1 MCSRSRATIP
11 RMTDYPSRMSEP
23 TTAPRRA
30 VRRVVAV
37 VVGLCALVLLGA
49 PAAQAHN
56 ELVSTDPP
64 ANAVLPVM
72 PDHITLTFAE
82 DVSPLGVAL
91 MVHRPDQ
98 AVVNVGVPTTA
109 GPVVTQAIAG
119 DLPAGLYKVMYR
131 VTSDDGHAIEGE
143 YTFTTQGPTTIL
155 GEGAPVDV
163 AGVPA
168 AEQPMV
174 MDHGTMV
181 PVTPSAE
188 ASAAPVATVEA
199 SSPPAVAEPIP
210 ALPDTKHVPAGV
222 LIGVA
227 AVLVAAGGLTAVL
240 LMRRRP
246 LD

>member
-1 MCSRSRATIP
+1 
-11 RMTDYPSRMSEP
+11 MSEP
-23 TTAPRRA
+23 MTALRRA

-56 ELVSTDPP
+56 QLVGTDPP
-64 ANAVLPVM
+64 ADAVLPVM

-98 AVVNVGVPTTA
+98 AVVNVGVPTTD

-155 GEGAPVDV
+155 GERCARRRRRRPGRR
-163 AGVPA
+163 A
-168 AEQPMV
+168 A
-174 MDHGTMV
+174 DGHG
-181 PVTPSAE
+181 PRDDGPGD
-188 ASAAPVATVEA
+188 
-199 SSPPAVAEPIP
+199 AVAPRPTRRTPPCRPWRSADE
-210 ALPDTKHVPAGV
+210 ARDVPAGV
-222 LIGVA
+222 LIGVV

>member
-1 MCSRSRATIP
+1 
-11 RMTDYPSRMSEP
+11 MSEP
-23 TTAPRRA
+23 TTALRRA

-49 PAAQAHN
+49 TAAQAHN
-56 ELVSTDPP
+56 QLVSTDPP
-64 ANAVLPVM
+64 ADAVLPVM

-98 AVVNVGVPTTA
+98 AVVNVGVPTTN
-109 GPVVTQAIAG
+109 GPVVSQAIAG

-131 VTSDDGHAIEGE
+131 VTSDDGHAVEGE
-143 YTFTTQGPTTIL
+143 YTFTTQGPTTIQ
-155 GEGAPVDV
+155 GAGAPVDP
-163 AGVPA
+163 AGGAA

-188 ASAAPVATVEA
+188 PVADPDPATASSPAAAAPVISELPEA
-199 SSPPAVAEPIP
+199 R
-210 ALPDTKHVPAGV
+210 HVPVGV
-222 LIGVA
+222 LLGIA

-246 LD
+246 LDDDGNLG

>member
-1 MCSRSRATIP
+1 
-11 RMTDYPSRMSEP
+11 MSEP
-23 TTAPRRA
+23 TTALRRA

-56 ELVSTDPP
+56 QLVGTDPP
-64 ANAVLPVM
+64 ADAVLPVM

-82 DVSPLGVAL
+82 DVSPFGVAL

-98 AVVNVGVPTTA
+98 AVVNVGVPTTD

-119 DLPAGLYKVMYR
+119 DLPAGLYTVMYR

-143 YTFTTQGPTTIL
+143 YTVTAQGSTTIL
-155 GEGAPVDV
+155 GEGAPVAV
-163 AGVPA
+163 AGVPG
-168 AEQPMV
+168 AEQPML
-174 MDHGTMV
+174 MDHGTMA
-181 PVTPSAE
+181 PA
-188 ASAAPVATVEA
+188 AAPDPSQ
-199 SSPPAVAEPIP
+199 SSEPIVSI
-210 ALPDTKHVPAGV
+210 PDTKNVPAGV

-240 LMRRRP
+240 LMRRCP

>member
-1 MCSRSRATIP
+1 
-11 RMTDYPSRMSEP
+11 MSEP
-23 TTAPRRA
+23 TTALRRA

-56 ELVSTDPP
+56 QLVGTDPP
-64 ANAVLPVM
+64 ADAVLPVM

-98 AVVNVGVPTTA
+98 AVVNVGVPTTD
-109 GPVVTQAIAG
+109 GPVVIQSIAG

-131 VTSDDGHAIEGE
+131 VTSDDGHAVEGE

-181 PVTPSAE
+181 PAPPTDEP
-188 ASAAPVATVEA
+188 AAPVSAPAA
-199 SSPPAVAEPIP
+199 SSPAAAAEPIS
-210 ALPDTKHVPAGV
+210 ALPEAKHVPAGA

>member
-1 MCSRSRATIP
+1 
-11 RMTDYPSRMSEP
+11 MSEP
-23 TTAPRRA
+23 TTALRRA

-37 VVGLCALVLLGA
+37 VVGLCALVPLGA

-56 ELVSTDPP
+56 QLLSTDPP
-64 ANAVLPVM
+64 ADAVLPVM
-72 PDHITLTFAE
+72 PDHLTLTFAE
-82 DVSPLGVAL
+82 DVSPVGVAL

-98 AVVNVGVPTTA
+98 AVVNIGVPTTDGA
-109 GPVVTQAIAG
+109 VVTQAIAG
-119 DLPAGLYKVMYR
+119 DLPAGLYTVMYR
-131 VTSDDGHAIEGE
+131 VTSDDGHAIDGL

-168 AEQPMV
+168 AEQPMI
-174 MDHGTMV
+174 MDNGTMV
-181 PVTPSAE
+181 PA
-188 ASAAPVATVEA
+188 
-199 SSPPAVAEPIP
+199 SPPAEPPSELASTSGHASGATVVNPSATAEPSS
-210 ALPDTKHVPAGV
+210 ALPDARKVRGGV
-222 LIGVA
+222 LLGIA

>member
-1 MCSRSRATIP
+1 
-11 RMTDYPSRMSEP
+11 MSEP
-23 TTAPRRA
+23 MTALRRA

-49 PAAQAHN
+49 QAAQAHN
-56 ELVSTDPP
+56 QLVGTDPP
-64 ANAVLPVM
+64 ADAVLAVM

-98 AVVNVGVPTTA
+98 AIVNVGVPTTE

-119 DLPAGLYKVMYR
+119 DLPAGLYRVMWR

-143 YTFTTQGPTTIL
+143 YTFTTQTATTIQAL
-155 GEGAPVDV
+155 AAPVDV
-163 AGVPA
+163 AGEPV

-181 PVTPSAE
+181 PATPSATASTAPD
-188 ASAAPVATVEA
+188 ASAPPVADPV
-199 SSPPAVAEPIP
+199 VAE
-210 ALPDTKHVPAGV
+210 ARQVPAG
-222 LIGVA
+222 LLVA
-227 AVLVAAGGLTAVL
+227 VVAVLVAAGGLTAVL

>member
-1 MCSRSRATIP
+1 
-11 RMTDYPSRMSEP
+11 MSEP
-23 TTAPRRA
+23 ATALRRA

-56 ELVSTDPP
+56 QLVSTDPV
-64 ANAVLPVM
+64 ADAVLPVM
-72 PDHITLTFAE
+72 PDHLTLTFAE

-98 AVVNVGVPTTA
+98 AVVNVGVPTTD

-119 DLPAGLYKVMYR
+119 DLPAGLYRVMYR
-131 VTSDDGHAIEGE
+131 VTSDDGHAVEGE

-155 GEGAPVDV
+155 GDGAPVDV

-174 MDHGTMV
+174 M
-181 PVTPSAE
+181 E
-188 ASAAPVATVEA
+188 
-199 SSPPAVAEPIP
+199 
-210 ALPDTKHVPAGV
+210 
-222 LIGVA
+222 
-227 AVLVAAGGLTAVL
+227 
-240 LMRRRP
+240 
-246 LD
+246 